1 MATPSISRPMWI
13 GDKSAVLV
21 RALAACSGA
30 EDEATG
36 ALLDRILN
44 EIATTR
50 PAGLLLAEALRVQAN
65 ALHRLA
71 DAAMAPITDDVFAAL
86 LDEHHRLYEAPIHT
100 TDGAEPTERQGARDF
115 DDWINRSS
123 LSELIDFAKA
133 EMQGEAL
140 RYDDHAIAAALCRFD
155 QEGRL
160 AGVVR
165 LFAARLIAETLA
177 RLDEY
182 ATAEAFI
189 EALRTQA
196 K

>member
-1 MATPSISRPMWI
+1 MATPTISRPIWV

-30 EDEATG
+30 ENDATG

-65 ALHRLA
+65 ALHHLA
-71 DAAMAPITDDVFAAL
+71 DAAMAPITDDAFAVL
-86 LDEHHRLYEAPIHT
+86 LDEHHRLFECPLRTAE
-100 TDGAEPTERQGARDF
+100 GAEPAMQQDALDF
-115 DDWINRSS
+115 EDWANTAP
-123 LSELIDFAKA
+123 LSELIAFAEA

-140 RYDDHAIAAALCRFD
+140 RYDDHSLAAALCQFD

-165 LFAARLIAETLA
+165 LFAARLIAEILA
-177 RLDEY
+177 RFDEY
-182 ATAEAFI
+182 ASAEAFV

>member
-1 MATPSISRPMWI
+1 MATPTISRPIWV

-50 PAGLLLAEALRVQAN
+50 PTGLLLAEALRVQAN
-65 ALHRLA
+65 ALYRLA
-71 DAAMAPITDDVFAAL
+71 DAAMAPITDDAFAVL
-86 LDEHHRLYEAPIHT
+86 LDEHHRLFEAPIHT
-100 TDGAEPTERQGARDF
+100 TGGTEPPAQQDARDF
-115 DDWINRSS
+115 ESWATTAP
-123 LSELIDFAKA
+123 LSELIAFAEA

-140 RYDDHAIAAALCRFD
+140 RYDDRAIAAALCLFD

-182 ATAEAFI
+182 ASAEAFI

>member
-1 MATPSISRPMWI
+1 MWV

-86 LDEHHRLYEAPIHT
+86 LDEHPRLYEAPLRT

-123 LSELIDFAKA
+123 LSELIDFAEA